1 MVIGKLLLFVP
12 LQMVVQNNKGG
23 TICTTYYGGTI
34 KYSGTDNETKMNKD
48 KHIPTG
54 YKPSP
59 LGPIPEDWE
68 VKRLGEICKK
78 IGSGVTPRGGQNV
91 YLSQGHPFMR
101 SQNVANGYLLL
112 DDIVFI
118 DEITHLKQ
126 KSTEIELDDVL
137 LNITGASIGRCAVA
151 TQEIVGGNVNQHVC
165 IIRLK
170 DKTLAYYI
178 CTFLL
183 SYFGQ
188 KQIDSYQAGGN
199 REGLNY
205 DQIASFKI
213 CIPTQ
218 SEILQIKYL
227 LSLWDTAIAKQTALI
242 EKLTLRKR
250 GLMQQLLTGKK
261 RLKGFCGEWKE
272 VRLGDVASINRG
284 GSPRPIEDYITD
296 GEGYNWIKI
305 GDVGV
310 DAKYITSTEEKIIK
324 EGLSKTRFVKSGDF
338 ILSNSMSFGR
348 PYILKIDGCI
358 HDGWLV
364 IQKYS
369 QTFNIDFLYY
379 ILGYDTTLAQYKSM
393 AAGSG
398 VLNLN
403 KEIVKEVQLRIPS
416 IDEQIVIASILVNA
430 DKEIELQKQKLAAM
444 QEQKRGLMQVLLTGK
459 EKNKNNINK

>member
-1 MVIGKLLLFVP
+1 MDSK
-12 LQMVVQNNKGG
+12 M
-23 TICTTYYGGTI
+23 
-34 KYSGTDNETKMNKD
+34 MNKD
-48 KHIPTG
+48 KYIPQG

-59 LGPIPEDWE
+59 LGIIPEDWE
-68 VKRLGEICKK
+68 VKRLGECTNLLTNGFVGVATPHYTEDSDGITYIQGYNVTEGGFNLRGIKK
-78 IGSGVTPRGGQNV
+78 VTKVFHNKNSKSSLLEGDLLTIQTGDIGLTTIVPKDLEGSNCHALIISRFNNSIIPR
-91 YLSQGHPFMR
+91 FMLYYYN
-101 SQNVANGYLLL
+101 S
-112 DDIVFI
+112 
-118 DEITHLKQ
+118 
-126 KSTEIELDDVL
+126 
-137 LNITGASIGRCAVA
+137 SIGRERFRKIETGTTMKHINTGDLINFLVPVPSIEEQKA
-151 TQEIVGGNVNQHVC
+151 IVDL
-165 IIRLK
+165 LK
-170 DKTLAYYI
+170 
-178 CTFLL
+178 
-183 SYFGQ
+183 
-188 KQIDSYQAGGN
+188 
-199 REGLNY
+199 
-205 DQIASFKI
+205 
-213 CIPTQ
+213 
-218 SEILQIKYL
+218 
-227 LSLWDTAIAKQTALI
+227 LWDTAIAKQTALI

-261 RLKGFCGEWKE
+261 RLKGFSGEWKE
-272 VRLGDVASINRG
+272 VRLGEVASINRG

-348 PYILKIDGCI
+348 PYILKLDGCI

-364 IQKYS
+364 IQEYS

-430 DKEIELQKQKLAAM
+430 DKEIEIQKQKLAAM
-444 QEQKRGLMQVLLTGK
+444 QAQKKGLMQVLLSGK
-459 EKNKNNINK
+459 RRVK